1 MLMNKI
7 IPDGS
12 LVGILEFNSNLD
24 IKNGD
29 IVVFNNNYN
38 YSVKR
43 YYKDENKNR
52 IIFRPESTNPIYT
65 DIIYDL
71 EYENVNI
78 IGKVIMYNVTLS

>member
-1 MLMNKI
+1 MNKI

-12 LVGILEFNSNLD
+12 LIGIFEFNSNLD

-52 IIFRPESTNPIYT
+52 IIFKPESENPIYT
-65 DIIYDL
+65 DIIYDID
-71 EYENVNI
+71 YENVNI
-78 IGKVIMYNVTLS
+78 ICKLILYNVTLD